1 MINWNWISKHR
12 AGIGLFLIYLLI
24 FISVVVKEGLLSS
37 AVFTG
42 ILIVLMGVVSKAI
55 FILMIVV
62 PDYISKKASQQERK
76 LEYRFFIQPPE

>member
-76 LEYRFFIQPPE
+76 NNEQN